1 LRILQR
7 WEIVRRPQSEQPEVS
22 FKGKNEHMLERLQKI
37 IARAGIASR
46 RHAEQ
51 LILSGQVRVNGQ
63 VITELGS
70 KADAKEDRIEAA
82 GKLVEAN
89 HRRVYIVL
97 NKPPE
102 VVSTL
107 ADPEGRKTLRNCLK
121 GLPER
126 VYPVGRL
133 DYDAS
138 GLVFLTNDGDLAAEM
153 LKDWA
158 NLQQHYHVKI
168 KGRLMMEELER
179 LGRNAGATIR
189 TVRQPDATRGHAEN
203 FWYEVALQDSK
214 KDILRRV
221 LFAEKHPVEKLK
233 RIALGPLTLEGLPQ
247 GRYRLLID
255 KEVDELRRALKT
267 PSKPRAPFV
276 PTQDSSQEDPQ
287 PVIHSRPF
295 RPENRVQPRIAGP
308 SGHRKHGP
316 RPSRPPSPNR
326 LETQDAEA
334 YQRENSPANRSRPFH
349 AGPRFSK
356 PSDSRPSNS
365 RTRDSRSGEPRPS
378 QPFAPG
384 RPSNPGR
391 PNKWNQNRGPQSGD
405 SRTEGSRPAGPF
417 NSGRPSGPGRP
428 SKPGRPNDWN
438 QTRGPQSG
446 DSRTPGARPSRPFN
460 SGRTSGPG
468 RPSKFGRPNKW
479 TQNRGPQSGGST
491 SESSGPRRPSGS
503 SRPGNSFKGKNP
515 RKPFRPNPH
524 LRPQ

>member
-1 LRILQR
+1 
-7 WEIVRRPQSEQPEVS
+7 
-22 FKGKNEHMLERLQKI
+22 MLERLQKI

-63 VITELGS
+63 LITELGS

-89 HRRVYIVL
+89 ERRVYIIL

-102 VVSTL
+102 VVSTM

-153 LKDWA
+153 LKDWG
-158 NLQQHYHVKI
+158 NLQQHYHIKI
-168 KGRLMMEELER
+168 KGRLMMGDLER
-179 LGRNAGATIR
+179 LGRNAAATIR

-255 KEVDELRRALKT
+255 KEVDELRRALKII
-267 PSKPRAPFV
+267 PKPRV
-276 PTQDSSQEDPQ
+276 PYTPPQESVTQNDTTVIHAAPQ
-287 PVIHSRPF
+287 PPANKYFEKR
-295 RPENRVQPRIAGP
+295 RPENNYRPAAANRPV
-308 SGHRKHGP
+308 HRKHGP
-316 RPSRPPSPNR
+316 RPSRPPS
-326 LETQDAEA
+326 TQDRQGYPNQESA
-334 YQRENSPANRSRPFH
+334 
-349 AGPRFSK
+349 
-356 PSDSRPSNS
+356 SDHPPTDRRPSWGQNHRPTS
-365 RTRDSRSGEPRPS
+365 PEKRTEQRPAHRTGSGRP
-378 QPFAPG
+378 ATPG
-384 RPSNPGR
+384 RPT
-391 PNKWNQNRGPQSGD
+391 KWNQNHPSQHTGP
-405 SRTEGSRPAGPF
+405 RTHG
-417 NSGRPSGPGRP
+417 
-428 SKPGRPNDWN
+428 
-438 QTRGPQSG
+438 
-446 DSRTPGARPSRPFN
+446 
-460 SGRTSGPG
+460 
-468 RPSKFGRPNKW
+468 
-479 TQNRGPQSGGST
+479 
-491 SESSGPRRPSGS
+491 SGPRRPANPGRPTN
-503 SRPGNSFKGKNP
+503 SRQGKNP
-515 RKPFRPNPH
+515 NKPFRPNPK
-524 LRPQ
+524 RSPR